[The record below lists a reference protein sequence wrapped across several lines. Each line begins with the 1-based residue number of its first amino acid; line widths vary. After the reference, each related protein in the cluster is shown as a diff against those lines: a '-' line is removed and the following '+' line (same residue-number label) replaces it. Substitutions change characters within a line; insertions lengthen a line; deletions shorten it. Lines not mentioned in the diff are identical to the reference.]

1 MKSNLLVLGIILC
14 ALEVFS
20 EISCLYRGRE
30 VLLYF
35 LSNNF
40 MVSGLTLRPFIH
52 LDLSFAQKER

>member
-1 MKSNLLVLGIILC
+1 MKSNLSVLGIILC

-20 EISCLYRGRE
+20 EISCLCRGRE
-30 VLLYF
+30 VLLSF
-35 LSNNF
+35 LSNNS